1 MMTHN
6 NALQAVTPQHGL
18 RNYYGSRDFP
28 WWVLSSYSHWRVT
41 PVRVGPMHKCST
53 SHSEEEERIE
63 DRVRDEAA
71 ARGLERLERSVL
83 DIP

>member
-1 MMTHN
+1 M
-6 NALQAVTPQHGL
+6 
-18 RNYYGSRDFP
+18 
-28 WWVLSSYSHWRVT
+28 T
-41 PVRVGPMHKCST
+41 PVRVGPMRSVVPVT
-53 SHSEEEERIE
+53 QEAEERTE